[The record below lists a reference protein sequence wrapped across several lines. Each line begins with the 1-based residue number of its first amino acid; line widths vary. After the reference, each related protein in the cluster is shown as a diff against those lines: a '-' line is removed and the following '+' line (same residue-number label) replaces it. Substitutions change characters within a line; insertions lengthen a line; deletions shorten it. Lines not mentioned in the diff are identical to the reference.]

1 MLKGLHVL
9 ETLYQADDVCANSHL
24 EGVFLE
30 VAGLNYSVGLF
41 KRLWL
46 TQVERGC
53 DPCSESHQEV
63 EKSEVVFGRLLK
75 GRKPTELVD
84 EVVR

>member
-9 ETLYQADDVCANSHL
+9 ETLYQADDVLANSNL

-30 VAGLNYSVGLF
+30 VAGLNYSAGLF

-63 EKSEVVFGRLLK
+63 EKSEVVFGRLFE